1 MSNFPRAPH
10 ESHTSPVCFLLNLTG
25 KSNLFKKEIM
35 NLWTQLETKQI
46 TDRGGIEKYLL
57 TKLGQP
63 TNEIQTNLLF
73 ELTKKIN
80 SYYAE
85 SAEQNYTTYS
95 LVGYLTEISERKY
108 KEGKNKGQT
117 YYVLKLGGADKE
129 TLQAKKENLPKDKW
143 NQIVKLA
150 ILGKNLVFQYKK
162 WITNKQIIDFYPQTK
177 SK

>member
-1 MSNFPRAPH
+1 MPNLPRAPH
-10 ESHTSPVCFLLNLTG
+10 ESHTSPVCFLLNLTT
-25 KSNLFKKEIM
+25 KSKRFKKEIM
-35 NLWTQLETKQI
+35 NLWNQLETKQI
-46 TDRGGIEKYLL
+46 TDRLAIEKYLL

-63 TNEIQTNLLF
+63 QTEIQANLLS

-85 SAEQNYTTYS
+85 PEEQNYTTYS
-95 LVGYLTEISERKY
+95 LVGYLTEISERKF

-117 YYVLKLGGADKE
+117 YYVLKLGGAGKE
-129 TLQAKKENLPKDKW
+129 TLQAKKENLAKDKW
-143 NQIVKLA
+143 TQITKLA

-162 WITNKQIIDFYPQTK
+162 WITNKQIIDFYSQAK